1 MIDWLNC
8 HEKRRQILNDES
20 VLGLSKGDKAT
31 LIIIPPILGAVLGW
45 FAPIIAEWL
54 IRLPFIPFKE
64 ALEWMLT
71 WDGYWVPIIAM
82 GIGLIAGIIFTSYA
96 FLETLKITISDEEVK
111 LEVKGQV
118 ATLNKQD
125 ISAIFMEGKHLTI
138 LGADGVEL
146 YREESEPKKDVVA
159 EAFAHHNYPWVD
171 KDPFENQYLRWVENY
186 PDFPSHVNTL
196 LSAREKA
203 FKNDEAAEAE
213 VLRRDLAK
221 LGVVIRDEDKRQ
233 YVRIVSGSDT

>member
-54 IRLPFIPFKE
+54 IRLPFIPLKE

-82 GIGLIAGIIFTSYA
+82 GIGVIAGISYTSYA
-96 FLETLKITISDEEVK
+96 FLETLKITIFDEEVK

-118 ATLNKQD
+118 VTLNKLD
-125 ISAIFMEGKHLTI
+125 IYAIFTQGKHLTI
-138 LGADGVEL
+138 IGADGVE
-146 YREESEPKKDVVA
+146 
-159 EAFAHHNYPWVD
+159 
-171 KDPFENQYLRWVENY
+171 
-186 PDFPSHVNTL
+186 
-196 LSAREKA
+196 
-203 FKNDEAAEAE
+203 
-213 VLRRDLAK
+213 
-221 LGVVIRDEDKRQ
+221 I
-233 YVRIVSGSDT
+233 